1 MTTLATPLEDAL
13 LADPIDVPH
22 AATLL
27 RRAGETAAPP
37 GLVLLERC
45 FAHPSPALRAAAYA
59 SLRGSR
65 SLPALQTLARGL
77 DDPNDSVVAA
87 AAETILDNEEYAPQ
101 AVVAFHARGAARRAA
116 ARKAAS
122 LTLVHLLLAD
132 DVARGDAIDRLRREQ
147 AIGDLAPRSQILR
160 QFLTEETLP
169 VDDAARLFQDVP
181 DLLALLAMMIARTGE
196 LPRSV
201 FAILDRVP
209 GGWLG
214 LLRHREILVG
224 ERSPGEAQG
233 AWLNVTQ
240 AAVEHHAATAWHA
253 EALIVES
260 TTHGTLLL
268 EPKVPLDVRRAALR
282 QACGVTGGEN
292 AKAFQWTTPFVR
304 RAFADA
310 AAQRDSGVHD
320 LRAAYALADVVANGQ
335 PLRAMET
342 FLGKAAIVRAAAEGA
357 EDLAEIIGRSALRQ
371 RDHAV
376 AMDWLQAIAR
386 AAPAAFVDVTRT
398 LAKPYWSPVVRNF
411 GFAELDGLLG
421 ALAASDVPA
430 ALWST
435 WTAAVTGTGPSTTAL
450 LESRGYRILRTRVSE
465 EQQLEADALGVP
477 AMIDHAA
484 TGIVF
489 ILIPGGEYLM
499 GGRADDPESYPREK
513 PARVVNVD
521 AFYLAISPV
530 TQSQWALGGGPEL
543 KFRDALSVPARGV
556 SWSDAASFSAKHG
569 LRLPREAEWERA
581 ARAGTSGRY
590 WWGDDFRK
598 GMVNCQDALPKA
610 EPTPIGQFPANP
622 WGLLDILGNVWEW
635 CEEWFE
641 PQRTRVLRGGCWSHE
656 RWNCRASERFWKGA
670 GDDDEVGICGLRP
683 AVDLSICFEATEPP
697 SAPASP

>member
-1 MTTLATPLEDAL
+1 MTTISTPLEDAL
-13 LADPIDVPH
+13 LADPIDVPR
-22 AATLL
+22 AAALL

-45 FAHPSPALRAAAYA
+45 FGHPSPALRAAAYA

-65 SLPALQTLARGL
+65 SLQALQTLARGL

-87 AAETILDNEEYAPQ
+87 AAETILDTEEYGPH
-101 AVVAFHARGAARRAA
+101 AVVAFHPRGAARRVA

-132 DVARGDAIDRLRREQ
+132 DAARGDAIDRLRREQ
-147 AIGDLAPRSQILR
+147 AIGGLPPRIQILR

-169 VDDAARLFQDVP
+169 VGDAARLFHDAPDV
-181 DLLALLAMMIARTGE
+181 LALLAMMIARTGE

-201 FAILDRVP
+201 FAILDGVP
-209 GGWLG
+209 GGWIA

-268 EPKVPLDVRRAALR
+268 EPKIPLDVRRGALR
-282 QACGVTGGEN
+282 QACGVTGGPN
-292 AKAFQWTTPFVR
+292 AKAFQWTLPFIR
-304 RAFADA
+304 RVLADTA
-310 AAQRDSGVHD
+310 ARRDSGVHD
-320 LRAAYALADVVANGQ
+320 LRAAYALADVMANGQ
-335 PLRAMET
+335 PLREMEA
-342 FLGKAAIVRAAAEGA
+342 FIGKAAIVRAAPEGA
-357 EDLAEIIGRSALRQ
+357 EDLAGIIGMSALRQ
-371 RDHAV
+371 RDHMV
-376 AMDWLQAIAR
+376 AMEWLQAIAR

-421 ALAASDVPA
+421 ALAAGDVPA
-430 ALWST
+430 ALWSA

-465 EQQLEADALGVP
+465 EQQLEADGLGVP
-477 AMIDHAA
+477 AMIDHVAS
-484 TGIVF
+484 GIVF

-513 PARVVNVD
+513 PARAVNVD

-530 TQSQWALGGGPEL
+530 TQSQWTLGGGPPLE
-543 KFRDALSVPARGV
+543 FHDALSVPARGV
-556 SWSDAASFSAKHG
+556 TWTMAHDFAKKLG

-581 ARAGTSGRY
+581 ARAGTSARY

-598 GMVNCQDALPKA
+598 RMVNCQEELP
-610 EPTPIGQFPANP
+610 EPTPTPIGQFPANP

-641 PQRTRVLRGGCWSHE
+641 PQRTRVLRGGCWVHE
-656 RWNCRASERFWKGA
+656 RWNCRASERFWKSP
-670 GDDDEVGICGLRP
+670 GDDDESGICGLRV
-683 AVDLSICFEATEPP
+683 AVDLSICFETT
-697 SAPASP
+697 